1 MFCSKC
7 GAENA
12 DGARFCAK
20 CGAALAVAAPEPAPA
35 APTTMRSTSDV
46 TPAASRAVA
55 AESSTGKNPVLAVV
69 LSLFITGLG
78 QLYNSD
84 FKKGALMFVGAIL
97 GFFFTGGLLTIG
109 FWIWS
114 MVDGYQ
120 VAAGK
125 GKPW

>member
-7 GAENA
+7 GADNA
-12 DGARFCAK
+12 EGARFCAK
-20 CGAALAVAAPEPAPA
+20 CGAALAVAVPEPAAA
-35 APTTMRSTSDV
+35 APTTMRGITDVST
-46 TPAASRAVA
+46 TKP
-55 AESSTGKNPVLAVV
+55 SSPTGKLPWLAVV
-69 LSLFITGLG
+69 LSLLITGLG
-78 QLYNSD
+78 QAYNND
-84 FKKGALMFVGAIL
+84 WKKGALMFGGAVL
-97 GFFFTGGLLTIG
+97 GFVFTGGLLTLG

>member
-1 MFCSKC
+1 MYCSKC
-7 GAENA
+7 GADNA
-12 DGARFCAK
+12 EGARFCAK
-20 CGAALAVAAPEPAPA
+20 CGAALAVAAPEPPAA

-46 TPAASRAVA
+46 SASAAGSP
-55 AESSTGKNPVLAVV
+55 TGKVPWLAVV

-78 QLYNSD
+78 QFYNND
-84 FKKGALMFVGAIL
+84 WKKGALMFVGAIL
-97 GFFFTGGLLTIG
+97 GLVFTGGVLTLG

>member
-7 GAENA
+7 GADNA
-12 DGARFCAK
+12 EGARFCAK
-20 CGAALAVAAPEPAPA
+20 CGAALAVAAPEPAAA
-35 APTTMRSTSDV
+35 APTTMRSTTDISTT
-46 TPAASRAVA
+46 TPGSP
-55 AESSTGKNPVLAVV
+55 TGKVPWLAVV
-69 LSLFITGLG
+69 LSLLITGLG
-78 QLYNSD
+78 QFYNND
-84 FKKGALMFVGAIL
+84 WKKGALMFVGAVL
-97 GFFFTGGLLTIG
+97 GFIFTGGLLTLG

>member
-7 GAENA
+7 GADNA
-12 DGARFCAK
+12 EGARFCAK

-35 APTTMRSTSDV
+35 ASSTMRSTSDV
-46 TPAASRAVA
+46 APSASGAVA
-55 AESSTGKNPVLAVV
+55 SASPSGKNPAIAVV

-78 QLYNSD
+78 QFYNSD
-84 FKKGALMFVGAIL
+84 LKKGALMLVGAIL
-97 GFFFTGGLLTIG
+97 GFFFTGGLLTIA

>member
-46 TPAASRAVA
+46 AAPTTAGSP
-55 AESSTGKNPVLAVV
+55 TGKNPVLAVI
-69 LSLFITGLG
+69 LSLVITGVG
-78 QLYNSD
+78 QFYNSD
-84 FKKGALMFVGAIL
+84 WKKGALMFGGAVL
-97 GFFFTGGLLTIG
+97 GLVFTGGLLTIA

-114 MVDGYQ
+114 MVDAYQ

-125 GKPW
+125 GRPW

>member
-7 GAENA
+7 GADNA
-12 DGARFCAK
+12 EGARFCAK
-20 CGAALAVAAPEPAPA
+20 CGAALAVAVPEPAAA
-35 APTTMRSTSDV
+35 APTTMRGITDVST
-46 TPAASRAVA
+46 TKP
-55 AESSTGKNPVLAVV
+55 SSPTGKLPWLAVV
-69 LSLFITGLG
+69 LSLLITGPG
-78 QLYNSD
+78 QAYNND
-84 FKKGALMFVGAIL
+84 WKNGALMFGGAVL
-97 GFFFTGGLLTIG
+97 GFVFTGGLLTLG